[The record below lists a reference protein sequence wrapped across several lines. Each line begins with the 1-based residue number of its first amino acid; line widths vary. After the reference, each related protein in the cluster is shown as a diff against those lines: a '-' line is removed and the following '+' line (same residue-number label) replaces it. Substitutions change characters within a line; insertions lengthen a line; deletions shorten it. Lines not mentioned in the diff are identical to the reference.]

1 VSAPKIR
8 VVLADD
14 ERPARSFLAA
24 LLRTLDDVD
33 VVAQATNGAEAIQQ
47 IERHRP
53 DLALLDLQMPE
64 VDGLSVVRLLKR
76 RYLPLII
83 FVTAYDEHAVKAFE
97 LNAVDYL
104 TKPVSEG
111 RLRDAIRRAQE
122 RLEHS
127 DLRERAAAE
136 VRDALAT
143 YDHLATAPRL
153 ERIPVRRKDDI
164 VLVPVGQI
172 VAVVADGELLHIT
185 TARQE
190 RHTISY
196 RLKDLEAR
204 LDPSKFIRLSR
215 GALANIDHIARVT
228 PMPGGVYI
236 VKLQNGQELD
246 VSRIQSRL
254 LRGRLLHL

>member
-1 VSAPKIR
+1 MTALKIR

-14 ERPARSFLAA
+14 ERPARLFLAA
-24 LLRTLDDVD
+24 MLRSVAEVE

-76 RYLPLII
+76 RYLPLVI
-83 FVTAYDEHAVKAFE
+83 FVTAYDDHAVKAFE

-104 TKPVSEG
+104 TKPVSEA

-122 RLEHS
+122 RLDRR
-127 DLRERAAAE
+127 DLRERAAADVE
-136 VRDALAT
+136 EAVAT
-143 YDHLATAPRL
+143 YESLAAGPRL

-164 VLVPVGQI
+164 VLVPVSQ
-172 VAVVADGELLHIT
+172 VASVVADGELLHIT

-190 RHTISY
+190 RHTITY

-204 LDPSKFIRLSR
+204 LDPARFIRLSR
-215 GALANIDHIARVT
+215 GAIVNIDHIARVT
-228 PMPGGVYI
+228 PMPGGVYT
-236 VKLQNGQELD
+236 VRLQNGQEID

>member
-1 VSAPKIR
+1 VSGTKIR
-8 VVLADD
+8 VVIADD

-24 LLRTLDDVD
+24 LLRSVGDVD
-33 VVAQATNGAEAIQQ
+33 VVAQAANGAEAIQQ

-122 RLEHS
+122 RLERT

-136 VRDALAT
+136 VRDVLAT
-143 YDHLATAPRL
+143 YDHLATAPRID
-153 ERIPVRRKDDI
+153 RIPVRRKDDI
-164 VLVPVGQI
+164 VLVPVGRI
-172 VAVVADGELLHIT
+172 AAVVADGELLHIT

-204 LDPSKFIRLSR
+204 LDPAKFIRLSR
-215 GALANIDHIARVT
+215 GAIANIDYIARVT
-228 PMPGGVYI
+228 PMPGGVYT
-236 VKLQNGQELD
+236 VKLHNGQELD